1 MEWRRIMT
9 NNTTAIKKSNA
20 FNLTVIALMAAVIC
34 ILGPLSIPLPVSPV
48 PISFTNLAIYF
59 AVILLGWKRGTLSY
73 IIYLLIG
80 MVGVPVFSG
89 FTGGLGKLVG
99 PTGGYLVGF
108 IFMAIIAGW
117 FIEKYEG
124 NMLMYFVGMILGT
137 IVTYALGT
145 LWLAYVAGMS
155 IKAALVA
162 GVLFYIP
169 GDVAKMIIAAIA
181 GGAIRKRLKRGNL
194 I

>member
-1 MEWRRIMT
+1 MQNKT
-9 NNTTAIKKSNA
+9 NTINKSNA
-20 FNLTVIALMAAVIC
+20 FNMTAIALMAAVIC

-59 AVILLGWKRGTLSY
+59 AVILLGWKRGTISY
-73 IIYLLIG
+73 ILYLLIG
-80 MVGVPVFSG
+80 FVGVPVFSG
-89 FTGGLGKLVG
+89 FTGGPGKLVG
-99 PTGGYLVGF
+99 PTGGYLIGF

-124 NMLMYFVGMILGT
+124 KTVMYFVGMVLGT
-137 IVTYALGT
+137 IVTYVFGT

-155 IKAALVA
+155 LKAALIA
-162 GVLFYIP
+162 GVVFYIP
-169 GDVAKMIIAAIA
+169 GDVVKMIIAALV
-181 GGAIRKRLKRGNL
+181 GGTIRNRLKKTNL

>member
-1 MEWRRIMT
+1 
-9 NNTTAIKKSNA
+9 
-20 FNLTVIALMAAVIC
+20 
-34 ILGPLSIPLPVSPV
+34 
-48 PISFTNLAIYF
+48 
-59 AVILLGWKRGTLSY
+59 
-73 IIYLLIG
+73 
-80 MVGVPVFSG
+80 
-89 FTGGLGKLVG
+89 
-99 PTGGYLVGF
+99 
-108 IFMAIIAGW
+108 MAIIAGW

>member
-1 MEWRRIMT
+1 MQ
-9 NNTTAIKKSNA
+9 NNTNVMKKSNA

-59 AVILLGWKRGTLSY
+59 AVILLGWKRGTISY
-73 IIYLLIG
+73 ILYLLIG
-80 MVGVPVFSG
+80 LVGIPVFSG

-99 PTGGYLVGF
+99 PTGGYLIGF
-108 IFMAIIAGW
+108 IFMAVIAGW
-117 FIEKYEG
+117 FIEKFEG
-124 NMLMYFVGMILGT
+124 KLVMYFVGMVLGT
-137 IVTYALGT
+137 IVTYGFGT
-145 LWLAYVAGMS
+145 VWLAYVAGMS
-155 IKAALVA
+155 FKAALVA

-169 GDVAKMIIAAIA
+169 GDIAKMIIAVLI
-181 GGAIRKRLKRGNL
+181 GGTIRKRLKKTNL

>member
-1 MEWRRIMT
+1 MT
-9 NNTTAIKKSNA
+9 NNATAIKRSGA

-59 AVILLGWKRGTLSY
+59 AVILLGWKRGTVSY

-80 MVGVPVFSG
+80 LVGLPVFSG
-89 FTGGLGKLVG
+89 FTGGPGKLVG

-108 IFMAIIAGW
+108 ILMAVIAGW

-124 NMLMYFVGMILGT
+124 KIVMYFVGMVLGT
-137 IVTYALGT
+137 LATYALGT

-155 IKAALVA
+155 LKAALIA

-169 GDVAKMIIAAIA
+169 GDVAKMIIAALI
-181 GGAIRKRLKRGNL
+181 GGTIRKRLKRGNL

>member
-1 MEWRRIMT
+1 MT